1 MIAETELI
9 SLMSKKASESFQAGH
24 NEIAEAILLELLSI
38 RKKTYGINDV
48 RTLSNISNLAIVYIK
63 QSKFNEAITLLNDC
77 LKRKEE
83 ILG

>member
-1 MIAETELI
+1 MAETELI

-24 NEIAEAILLELLSI
+24 NSIAEAILLELLSI
-38 RKKTYGINDV
+38 RRKAYGNNDV

-63 QSKFNEAITLLNDC
+63 QSKFDQAITLLNDC

-83 ILG
+83 ILGS